1 MQLVIIHYH
10 WRPGGVRQVVEN
22 LLPVLTHDQDLAIS
36 GLTLAAGESP
46 PPAWSQAVHASVNPR
61 VPIQWLTEPW
71 LHYTSEWLQMPPPTP
86 ETLVTAATKL
96 LHNLPKPAV
105 VLLQNPAVGRHPL
118 IASTLAAAC
127 QATHTRLVC
136 HHHDFFFDG
145 RWSRWPEWQAA
156 GLPSLPEAIAASIPS
171 GPDIRHIAVS
181 SKDATW
187 LKTRSPA
194 AWCPNPVEITPVPAE
209 ESAQA
214 AAWLRRQLPPEKPV
228 WLVPCRLLRRKNIA
242 EAVLL
247 ARLLDPEAVVVTTG
261 GPSSADEAAYA
272 RSLHQAAAAGQWPLH
287 LGLLAGTETIGS
299 PHPSVPALMSA
310 SATVVVTSLFEGF
323 GLPVME
329 ASSLGIRCLARRAA
343 CPDHFPPSHIRTYDD
358 LWIPQAL
365 AGGTAERARQ
375 RPAWARWKALM
386 PPEAADSLTEPAWWQ
401 HDQPIS
407 FSRLT
412 FAGQSSVINQCQHE
426 TARAALL
433 GLNPWLASF
442 LSSSPPLPLAPMM
455 TSTIEPTTVASA
467 LRAVPRL
474 QPQNHDSSHHPT
486 PFAANPPAGPPAYR
500 LHQVNSFPLLWP
512 GGDAFESTSS

>member
-36 GLTLAAGESP
+36 GLTLAAGEP
-46 PPAWSQAVHASVNPR
+46 PPPTWSQTVQASVNPR

-71 LHYTSEWLQMPPPTP
+71 LRYASEWLQIPPPTP

-96 LHNLPKPAV
+96 LHHLPKPAV

-156 GLPSLPEAIAASIPS
+156 GLSSLPQAITASIPS

-181 SKDATW
+181 SKDAAW
-187 LKTRSPA
+187 LKSRSPA
-194 AWCPNPVEITPVPAE
+194 AWCPNPVETTPVHAAE
-209 ESAQA
+209 STQA
-214 AAWLRRQLPPEKPV
+214 AAWLRHRLPPEKPV

-247 ARLLDPEAVVVTTG
+247 ARLLDPEVVVVTTG
-261 GPSSADEAAYA
+261 GPSSADEATYA
-272 RSLHQAAAAGQWPLH
+272 RALHQAAAAGQWPLH

-310 SATVVVTSLFEGF
+310 STAVIVTSLFEGF

-329 ASSLGIRCLARRAA
+329 ASSLGVRCLARRAA
-343 CPDHFPPSHIRTYDD
+343 CPDHIPPSHVHAYDD

-365 AGGTAERARQ
+365 AGGNVEISRQ

-386 PPEAADSLTEPAWWQ
+386 PPEAAHNLPEPAWWQ
-401 HDQPIS
+401 HDHPIS

-412 FAGQSSVINQCQHE
+412 FAGQSTVINQCQHQA
-426 TARAALL
+426 ARAALL
-433 GLNPWLASF
+433 LLNPWLATF
-442 LSSSPPLPLAPMM
+442 LSSSPSHPPPPVV
-455 TSTIEPTTVASA
+455 TSTLEPTTVASA
-467 LRAVPRL
+467 LRADPSL
-474 QPQNHDSSHHPT
+474 QPQNHGSSHRPT
-486 PFAANPPAGPPAYR
+486 PAAANPPASR

-512 GGDAFESTSS
+512 GGDTFESASS